1 MDRFNGKKGIYISSN
16 TNFMF
21 ELDSAFIE
29 SVNGSSF
36 GLEQMSRVAA
46 NIYYNTY
53 FMSDLDLGS
62 TSDKSLIG
70 SSLYDLVERFD
81 DFEARMAVTEGG
93 S

>member
-1 MDRFNGKKGIYISSN
+1 ML
-16 TNFMF
+16 
-21 ELDSAFIE
+21 ELDSAFTE

-46 NIYYNTY
+46 NTYHNTY
-53 FMSDLDLGS
+53 FMSDLNLEL
-62 TSDKSLIG
+62 TSDRSLVG

-93 S
+93 N